1 MKFEWDENKRR
12 INLKRHGFNFQDVI
26 GIFDDPNALTILDD
40 RFDYGEIRFVTF
52 GLLKNVLVSIVHTE
66 DDKIIR
72 IISVRK
78 AEKDEEIE
86 YYKQIGN

>member
-1 MKFEWDENKRR
+1 MIFK
-12 INLKRHGFNFQDVI
+12 DVI
-26 GIFDDPNALTILDD
+26 GIFDEPSALTILDD

-52 GLLKNVLVSIVHTE
+52 GLLKNVLVSIIHTE
-66 DDKIIR
+66 DDETIR

-86 YYKQIGN
+86 YYKQIAN

>member
-1 MKFEWDENKRR
+1 M
-12 INLKRHGFNFQDVI
+12 
-26 GIFDDPNALTILDD
+26 DD
-40 RFDYGEIRFVTF
+40 RFDYDDIRFVTF

-66 DDKIIR
+66 DDETIR

-86 YYKQIGN
+86 YFKQTGN